1 MLFDPAYP
9 LVVFLHIPK
18 TAGTTLKVTLQNN
31 YPGKRMIW
39 LKTAPPPHE
48 DQILEA
54 MRNSSK
60 GLQLIA
66 GHTRYGVHEI
76 IATNAA
82 YFTFLRHP
90 FSRIFSFYHYIL
102 TTAHHPYHETLTKSG
117 GTFLD
122 FLNNPDS
129 PEVLNQQT
137 RLIAGCGTAP
147 HETGRKELELAKT
160 HLREKFFMVGL
171 QEQFDESMALL
182 KLTLGLKD
190 VAYMTQKVNKSK
202 PVLSLD
208 EDVKEAIKRTN
219 ALDLELYEYGKEL
232 FDEKLLKYEKRIG
245 EVLRSMDEERN
256 TFRHQAKNVLKNQL
270 ANFRVFGGKI
280 RRKIL

>member
-1 MLFDPAYP
+1 M
-9 LVVFLHIPK
+9 
-18 TAGTTLKVTLQNN
+18 
-31 YPGKRMIW
+31 
-39 LKTAPPPHE
+39 
-48 DQILEA
+48 
-54 MRNSSK
+54 
-60 GLQLIA
+60 
-66 GHTRYGVHEI
+66 
-76 IATNAA
+76 
-82 YFTFLRHP
+82 
-90 FSRIFSFYHYIL
+90 
-102 TTAHHPYHETLTKSG
+102 TKSG